1 MYHFLGV
8 VHDQQGYENGLI
20 LMPHGTGKTT
30 VWKGWSQKKILFKE
44 KHFWIIRNTTV
55 QYLKIRILIVQN
67 VIPKQKPGPREDEK
81 ILKL

>member
-1 MYHFLGV
+1 
-8 VHDQQGYENGLI
+8 
-20 LMPHGTGKTT
+20 MPHGTGKTI

-55 QYLKIRILIVQN
+55 QYLQQNFQKYFLKIRILIVQN

>member
-1 MYHFLGV
+1 
-8 VHDQQGYENGLI
+8 
-20 LMPHGTGKTT
+20 MPHGTGKTT

-55 QYLKIRILIVQN
+55 QYLQQNFQKYFLKIRILIVQN